1 MAEKRKEQNMTDLV
15 GMKCVACRGDE
26 PPATDAEIATY
37 QPFIPEWKIGER
49 ENIKRLERTFRFK
62 NFAQAVTFTNKV
74 AEIAEQEEHHP
85 AILTEWG
92 KVTVTWWTHKIK
104 GLHRNDFIMA
114 AKTDKAASSG

>member
-1 MAEKRKEQNMTDLV
+1 MTDLV

-26 PPATDAEIATY
+26 PQATDAEIAIY
-37 QPFIPEWKIGER
+37 QPFIPEWKIVER
-49 ENIKRLERTFRFK
+49 ENIKRLERMFRFK
-62 NFAQAVTFTNKV
+62 NFVQAVAFTNKV

-114 AKTDKAASSG
+114 AKTDKVSSDG